1 MQNYKQEYL
10 DMYFKAD
17 NTSQRMQE
25 FYKKDLEFAVKLG
38 NNYLTIDKPRIE
50 THFCFGFGQNGITTD
65 ESMKWAGDMA
75 KHARENMNYF
85 IRENLEK
92 LNHIA
97 YALQYHIIRLR
108 DGWDK
113 AQDFYLR
120 YEDNLPYIY
129 TIDTPYLVSYYK
141 YPRVALEF
149 LSYDRE
155 QNLNAPKVKATA
167 EDLEKILFAYE
178 EVITNF
184 KKRLNTYLKR
194 YGLSKVRSW
203 TYLVD

>member
-17 NTSQRMQE
+17 NTSPSMQE
-25 FYKKDLEFAVKLG
+25 FYKKDLEFVVKLG
-38 NNYLTIDKPRIE
+38 GSYLTIDKPRIKKD
-50 THFCFGFGQNGITTD
+50 FCFGHGQNGITTQED
-65 ESMKWAGDMA
+65 TSRATDMA
-75 KHARENMNYF
+75 KHARESKDFF
-85 IRENLEK
+85 INENLET
-92 LNHIA
+92 LNYLT
-97 YALQYHIIRLR
+97 YAIQYHIIKLK

-113 AQDFYLR
+113 AQEFYQKNEKLI
-120 YEDNLPYIY
+120 PYTY

-141 YPRVALEF
+141 YPRVVLQF
-149 LSYDRE
+149 VNWDRE
-155 QNLNAPKVKATA
+155 QDNRVPKVKATA
-167 EDLEKILFAYE
+167 EDLETILSAYN

-194 YGLSKVRSW
+194 YGLSKINSW